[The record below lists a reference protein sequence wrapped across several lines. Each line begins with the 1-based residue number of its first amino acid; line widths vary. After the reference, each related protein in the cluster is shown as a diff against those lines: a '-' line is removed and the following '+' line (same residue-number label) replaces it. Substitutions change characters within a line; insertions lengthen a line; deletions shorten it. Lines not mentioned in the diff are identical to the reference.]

1 VAAGAI
7 GVLLELAGVRSA
19 VVSVLVL
26 VFIVVAP
33 TAAIAG
39 LLRGFDVFARIILA
53 AVTAAAGITLIAMI
67 MLAIGAWSVKG
78 GLVAIAIIS
87 AACLLAQ
94 RGRPARLWSSPGMK
108 RLRGNL
114 MPGRISELSDWLA
127 ARMAGLAARWR
138 PGRGPGNGTARPGMC
153 YASGAGHA
161 GTGGFCGGHAAAA
174 ARFLIGHLARTPGRF
189 RSYADITLSP
199 GNTGRPGGLRQPHDF
214 LRRLPQN
221 VPHLTDPGCP
231 PARHAGKS
239 TTPEAQPIGLRT

>member
-1 VAAGAI
+1 MAAGAI

-39 LLRGFDVFARIILA
+39 LLRGFDEFARIILA

-78 GLVAIAIIS
+78 GLVAIAILS

-94 RGRPARLWSSPGMK
+94 RGRAARLWSSPGMK

-114 MPGRISELSDWLA
+114 MPGRIPQLSDWLA

-138 PGRGPGNGTARPGMC
+138 PGAAENQDAPAAGPATGPPDPECARPAEPGAAGPGDSA
-153 YASGAGHA
+153 A
-161 GTGGFCGGHAAAA
+161 GTQSPRLGSPSVILPA
-174 ARFLIGHLARTPGRF
+174 PQ
-189 RSYADITLSP
+189 ADS
-199 GNTGRPGGLRQPHDF
+199 
-214 LRRLPQN
+214 
-221 VPHLTDPGCP
+221 
-231 PARHAGKS
+231 
-239 TTPEAQPIGLRT
+239 EATQI